1 MQKVFSVKSSR
12 QRPISKNY
20 KWVAL
25 SNTTLGMLL
34 ASVNGASLL
43 LALPV
48 IFRGIGIDP
57 LARDSFVYLL
67 WLLMGYTLAMAVM
80 VVTFGRMGDMFG
92 RTRMYNLGFAVFTLG
107 SLLAATTMG
116 SGTTAATE
124 LITFRIVQGA
134 GGALLFSNSAAIL
147 TDAFPINERGMAL
160 GLNQIAAVAG
170 SFMGILV
177 GGLLSRFG
185 WRWVFL
191 FNVPIGI
198 VGTIWA
204 YMKLHELGIRKKE
217 SIDWLGN
224 LAFAAGLT
232 MVLVGINFGIQP
244 SASAAMSWGTPFV
257 IGMLAS
263 GVALLIIFVFIEQH
277 VPAPL
282 FRINLFRIRAF
293 AAGNL
298 ATLLASVSRGG
309 LILILAIW
317 LQGIW
322 LPLHGY
328 DFEVTPLWAGICM
341 LPSSIGILLT
351 GPLSGRLSDQFGARY
366 FSTTAMI
373 LSALGFFLMMLLPVD
388 FAYPWFA
395 LVILLDGIAMGM
407 FMAPNTTAVMNSLPE
422 RHRGAGSGMR
432 STLFNVGNPLST
444 AVIFSLMT
452 AGLNASVPAVMYNGL
467 VQHDVPAQIAQQV
480 AHAPPVGYLFAAFLG
495 NNPLKTVIPAQV
507 LQSLPPDQVSIITSR
522 TFFPQLISTSFHRGL
537 IVVLSFSIV
546 MCLIAAGA
554 SWLRGGKYIYREK
567 EEQETEQAPVSGK

>member
-1 MQKVFSVKSSR
+1 MFHIKPSTSR
-12 QRPISKNY
+12 PMGKNY

-57 LARDSFVYLL
+57 LAHGSFIYLL
-67 WLLMGYTLAMAVM
+67 WLMMGYTLALAVL

-92 RTRMYNLGFAVFTLG
+92 RTRMYNLGFTVFTLG
-107 SLLAATTMG
+107 SILSAATLG
-116 SGTTAATE
+116 SGPIAAIE
-124 LITFRIVQGA
+124 LIIFRMVQGI
-134 GGALLFSNSAAIL
+134 GSALLFANSAAIL

-170 SFMGILV
+170 SFLGILV
-177 GGLLSRFG
+177 GGLLSEVG

-198 VGTIWA
+198 AGTIWA
-204 YMKLHELGIRKKE
+204 YLKLQEVGTRKKE

-224 LAFAAGLT
+224 LTFAAGLT
-232 MVLVGINFGIQP
+232 LVLIGLNFGIQP
-244 SASAAMSWGTPFV
+244 SGSSPMSWGTPFV
-257 IGMLAS
+257 LGMLS
-263 GVALLIIFVFIEQH
+263 GGIILLIVFVFIEQH
-277 VPAPL
+277 VPVPM

-298 ATLLASVSRGG
+298 ASLLASVARSG
-309 LILILAIW
+309 LMLMLAIW

-328 DFEVTPLWAGICM
+328 DYEVTPLWAGICM
-341 LPSSIGILLT
+341 LPSSIGILIA

-366 FSTTAMI
+366 FSTIAMVLTAT
-373 LSALGFFLMMLLPVD
+373 GFLLMMLLPVS
-388 FAYPWFA
+388 FTYPMFA
-395 LVILLDGIAMGM
+395 LIILLDGLAMGM

-422 RHRGAGSGMR
+422 QHRGAGSGMR
-432 STLFNVGNPLST
+432 ATLFNVGSPLST
-444 AVIFSLMT
+444 AIIFSLMT
-452 AGLNASVPAVMYNGL
+452 IGLNASVPAAMYSGL
-467 VQHDVPAQIAQQV
+467 TQHEVPVQIAQQL
-480 AHAPPVGYLFAAFLG
+480 ANAPPVGYLFAAFLG
-495 NNPLKTVIPAQV
+495 KNPLGTVIPAQV
-507 LQSLPPDQVSIITSR
+507 LNALPPGQMATITSR
-522 TFFPQLISTSFHRGL
+522 TFFPQLIATSFHHGL
-537 IVVLSFSIV
+537 TVVLTFSIV

-554 SWLRGGKYIYREK
+554 SWLRGGKYVYREK
-567 EEQETEQAPVSGK
+567 GESESE